1 MSKRRIAVSPN
12 WPNGWR
18 PWRASAPSSMSPG
31 GSTHATISVTVA
43 GSAGPASLVLYDALG
58 RTVATLFDGVRDA
71 GSSRVTLDA
80 SALLPGVYYYRLSAG
95 GRTLTRAMH
104 VTR

>member
-1 MSKRRIAVSPN
+1 M
-12 WPNGWR
+12 
-18 PWRASAPSSMSPG
+18 
-31 GSTHATISVTVA
+31 
-43 GSAGPASLVLYDALG
+43 LYDALG

-95 GRTLTRAMH
+95 SRTLTRAMH